1 MIMHTEKKQS
11 YQSFMQEAAR
21 KRPDYSI
28 GALAYMWADD
38 IIRDRTSA
46 GSPPRTVETKEIKK
60 ECLNRIHAAVESG
73 ELEAIYP
80 EKDIDPEIRLSN
92 GSLIR
97 GELKFPSLWIV
108 ETAKYIE
115 WARANGV
122 GPSDL
127 VDDVIEDIE
136 PIGVLSESS
145 NKADKKQST
154 LEREK
159 MLSLILGMA
168 IDAYGY
174 DPQAKRNAA
183 TGDNN
188 GGIAHRL
195 PDGLKVDAD
204 TIRKYLTEAVSLYP
218 DAKPRKS

>member
-28 GALAYMWADD
+28 GALAHMWADD

-46 GSPPRTVETKEIKK
+46 GSPPRTVETTEILE

-80 EKDIDPEIRLSN
+80 ERDIEPEIRLAN
-92 GSLIR
+92 GELIR
-97 GELKFPSLWIV
+97 EELKFPNRWV
-108 ETAKYIE
+108 VDTEKYIE

-122 GPSDL
+122 GPSEL

-136 PIGVLSESS
+136 TIDVLSESS
-145 NKADKKQST
+145 NKADKKQSEI
-154 LEREK
+154 ERAK

-174 DPQAKRNAA
+174 DPQAKRNAT

-188 GGIAHRL
+188 GSIAHRL
-195 PDGLKVDAD
+195 PDGLKVDSD